1 VSANPEEW
9 NMMRSKGEPKTVSV
23 ASRAHTSLHI
33 VEPPEDPNKPALM
46 PVGQSLVLHGASH
59 PEATGG
65 EMVTHNVDAKVFRRW
80 HEHQKSINSQL
91 AHLVRE
97 VPPDHEP
104 AGAVFG
110 FEPGMAALAAS
121 EDGKPSEST
130 VTHPAP
136 LESWELAATSDTPA
150 EDTPRSEP
158 DAYPTKRS
166 QKSASQTITDELPKD
181 AKK

>member
-1 VSANPEEW
+1 MAKP
-9 NMMRSKGEPKTVSV
+9 MDAPKTISV

-33 VEPPEDPNKPALM
+33 VEPPENLDRPGLM
-46 PVGQSLVLHGASH
+46 PFGLILHGASH

-97 VPPDHEP
+97 VQPDHEP
-104 AGAVFG
+104 VGAVFG

-121 EDGKPSEST
+121 KDGKPSEST

>member
-1 VSANPEEW
+1 MAK
-9 NMMRSKGEPKTVSV
+9 SKDEPKTISV
-23 ASRAHTSLHI
+23 ASCVHTSLHI
-33 VEPPEDPNKPALM
+33 VEPPENLDKPALM
-46 PVGQSLVLHGASH
+46 PVGQSVILHGTSH
-59 PEATGG
+59 PEATSG
-65 EMVTHNVDAKVFRRW
+65 EMVTHNVDAKIFRRW
-80 HEHQKSINSQL
+80 HEHQKSIQSPL

-104 AGAVFG
+104 VATVFG
-110 FEPGMAALAAS
+110 FEPGIAALAAS